1 MNKRQHSSSASELT
15 DNSSLDSSVF
25 ESLKGQKS
33 KKDSKKKTIEQESPK
48 QQSMEVYQFAQ

>member
-1 MNKRQHSSSASELT
+1 MNKRQHSSTVSELT

-33 KKDSKKKTIEQESPK
+33 KKDWKKKTIEQESPK